1 MAGDDWTAHDIPDL
15 KGRIAVVTGGSAGLG
30 AETARVLAAKGA
42 RVIMGVRDLDKGEGV
57 VGRIRARHPGAQIE
71 VQRLDLASLAMVR
84 RFAQGTRTRLTRLD
98 LLVNNAGVMAP
109 PEGRTE
115 DGFELQFGTNH
126 LGHFALAG
134 HLMPLLEATKGAR
147 IVVLSSVAHKFG
159 KLDFEDLNWRD
170 RRFKPGRAYS
180 DSKLANLYFA
190 TELARRLRQQGPLVT
205 AAHPGWTATELQ
217 RHSPMSSALN
227 RVFAQGVEMGALPTL
242 RAAFDPKARPGD
254 YFGPGGFLELH
265 GAPVKV
271 KPSARLRDQES
282 AQRLWAHSE
291 ALTGVN
297 F

>member
-1 MAGDDWTAHDIPDL
+1 MAGKDWTADDIPDL

-57 VGRIRARHPGAQIE
+57 VHRIRARHPEAQVE
-71 VQRLDLASLAMVR
+71 VQRLDLASLSMVK

-98 LLVNNAGVMAP
+98 LLVANAGVMTP

-126 LGHFALAG
+126 LGHFALVG
-134 HLMPLLEATKGAR
+134 HLMPLLESTKGAR
-147 IVVLSSVAHKFG
+147 VVVLSSMAHKFG

-170 RRFKPGRAYS
+170 RRYKAARAYG
-180 DSKLANLYFA
+180 DSKLANLYFVA
-190 TELARRLRQQGPLVT
+190 ELARRLRRQGPLVT

-217 RHSPMSSALN
+217 RHSGTYSFLN
-227 RVFAQGVEMGALPTL
+227 RFFAQGVEMGALPTL
-242 RAAFDPKARPGD
+242 RAAFDPKAAPGD
-254 YFGPGGFLELH
+254 YFGPNGFLEMR
-265 GAPVKV
+265 GAPVRV
-271 KPSARLRDQES
+271 KPSARAGDEES
-282 AQRLWAHSE
+282 AERLWAQSE
-291 ALTGVN
+291 ALTGVT